1 MRIPDRHH
9 ASQEIIWLPSMTP
22 KQQLFAQMV
31 ASGQP
36 LSGAYRAAYS
46 AQAMK
51 PSSVHVE
58 ASRIMKLKPVKDKV
72 ASLVAESDKQIVNDR
87 IAKREEVLEEL
98 TRLMQ
103 EAQPS
108 DTPKIRAAELLGK
121 HHGIFAERIVVG
133 PPERTSD
140 ELADE
145 IRQILKAAGNP

>member
-1 MRIPDRHH
+1 
-9 ASQEIIWLPSMTP
+9 MTP
-22 KQQLFAQMV
+22 KQLKFAQQV
-31 ASGQP
+31 ASGQL
-36 LSGAYRAAYS
+36 LSDAYRAAYS
-46 AQAMK
+46 AETMK
-51 PSSVHVE
+51 SSSVHVE
-58 ASRIMKLKPVKDKV
+58 ASRIMKLKPVQKKV

-140 ELADE
+140 ELATE
-145 IRQILKAAGNP
+145 IRELLEGAVNP

>member
-1 MRIPDRHH
+1 
-9 ASQEIIWLPSMTP
+9 MTP

-36 LSGAYRAAYS
+36 LSDAYRTAYV
-46 AQAMK
+46 AKAMK
-51 PSSVHVE
+51 ASSIHVE
-58 ASRIMKLKPVKDKV
+58 ASRIMKLKPVQKKV
-72 ASLVAESDKQIVNDR
+72 ASLVAESDKQIVKDR

-121 HHGIFAERIVVG
+121 HHGIFAERVVIG
-133 PPERTSD
+133 PPEKTSD
-140 ELADE
+140 ELAAE
-145 IRQILKAAGNP
+145 INQLLKAAGDP